1 MLNVI
6 EKDITT
12 IDSGIIAHQ
21 VNCRGKMGSGI
32 AGALR
37 SKYPCIFAPY
47 SKIIRS
53 YIASGEKE
61 PILGTVN
68 LVPVSGTLR
77 VANMF
82 TQYDYGYDGGLYTN
96 YDAIESAFKRLKM
109 VNYKKLPV
117 YIPYRYG
124 SGLGGADWNVVLEAI
139 ESVYPEV
146 IVCQRLEDK

>member
-68 LVPVSGTLR
+68 LVPVSSALR

-109 VNYKKLPV
+109 VNYRNLPV
-117 YIPYRYG
+117 AIPYLLG
-124 SGLGGADWNVVLEAI
+124 CGLGGGDWNIVSEIIVDI
-139 ESVYPEV
+139 MPDI
-146 IVCQRLEDK
+146 IVCKYEK